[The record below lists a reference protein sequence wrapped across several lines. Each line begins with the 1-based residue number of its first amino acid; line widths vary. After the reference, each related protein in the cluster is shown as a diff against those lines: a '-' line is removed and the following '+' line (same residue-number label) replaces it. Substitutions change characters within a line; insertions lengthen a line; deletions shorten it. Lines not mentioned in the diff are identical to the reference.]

1 MTDKDKT
8 KVRYPNEISI
18 LFDLTRINKPKIYN
32 KCEILDR
39 SRSKP

>member
-1 MTDKDKT
+1 MTDKDI

-32 KCEILDR
+32 KCEIIDR
-39 SRSKP
+39 SIFTK